1 MFGNIC
7 LILLIFVEV
16 AVCVQKLQEHFQWN
30 ILDYEFPTEA
40 IRRNAL
46 LTGRFKPEN
55 NLPVGIEIWQDKL
68 FVSVP
73 RWKEGIPATLNYVPL
88 NSPVKN
94 PRLIPYPDF
103 PSNEL
108 GNCEKGLSTVYR
120 IKADECDR
128 LWVLDTGTFGIG
140 NTTQNPCP
148 YAINIFDLKTNR
160 RIRRYEFRPEDINSN
175 TFIANIAVELGAT
188 CDDAHA
194 YFSDELGYGLIV
206 YSLKENKS
214 WRFSHSYFLPDP
226 LRGDF
231 TINNLNFQWGEEGVF
246 GLSLTPVQPDG
257 YRLLYFSPLASH
269 REFVVSTKTLQ
280 NSSKVEDSWKEF
292 YPLNERGPDSH
303 TTSRVMDEDGIQFF
317 NLIDQNAVGCW
328 NSETPYISRNH
339 GVVDKDDKGLIFPA
353 DVKVDRNRNLWVI
366 SDRMSDFLLAS
377 LDFNDINFRVFFAP
391 IDVLVKNTVCESKKY
406 DAIFG
411 YDNQHFSK
419 FPSHKYYNIYGGNLL
434 L

>member
-7 LILLIFVEV
+7 LTLLIFVEV

-206 YSLKENKS
+206 YSLKDNKS

-280 NSSKVEDSWKEF
+280 NSSKVDDSWKEF

-303 TTSRVMDEDGIQFF
+303 TTSRVMDENGI
-317 NLIDQNAVGCW
+317 
-328 NSETPYISRNH
+328 S
-339 GVVDKDDKGLIFPA
+339 
-353 DVKVDRNRNLWVI
+353 
-366 SDRMSDFLLAS
+366 
-377 LDFNDINFRVFFAP
+377 
-391 IDVLVKNTVCESKKY
+391 
-406 DAIFG
+406 
-411 YDNQHFSK
+411 FS
-419 FPSHKYYNIYGGNLL
+419 I
-434 L
+434 